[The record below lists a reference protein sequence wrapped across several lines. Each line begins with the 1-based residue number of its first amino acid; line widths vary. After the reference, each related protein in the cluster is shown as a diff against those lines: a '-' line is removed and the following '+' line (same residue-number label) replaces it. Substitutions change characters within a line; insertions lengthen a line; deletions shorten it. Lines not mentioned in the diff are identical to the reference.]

1 MAKVKLQKS
10 KQLRAEAAKDWRE
23 INDGTLRFKRQDE
36 EVAELRQ
43 LGKQELLDFMQV
55 NNWSTAAYLDRALLW
70 SGKEYC
76 TGLRRQARRS
86 CQTLLGEAGGLF
98 APCCLCPWERMV
110 AALGHLDKLH
120 LLTC

>member
-55 NNWSTAAYLDRALLW
+55 NNWSTAAHLDLALLW
-70 SGKEYC
+70 SGKKYW
-76 TGLRRQARRS
+76 TS
-86 CQTLLGEAGGLF
+86 CIY
-98 APCCLCPWERMV
+98 
-110 AALGHLDKLH
+110 
-120 LLTC
+120 